1 MKKALVISIVAL
13 LASVAALVKVYLPC
27 AKKADTN
34 ASVNVEQVLRDH
46 PEYVVNALQ
55 AYEQKMRDEEEARVQ
70 ALVKSNEAALKEG
83 NAPFQGPADSKI
95 VLVEFFDYACGYC
108 RRLYPELNEI
118 IAQNADVKVMY
129 RPLAFVSPYSEYAAR
144 AVLAANEQGKFN
156 ELHTALFTVQKP
168 LDEKLVDELAG
179 KAGIDVEKM
188 KADMK
193 SEKVNAAFAANN
205 SLAEKIQINGVPSLI
220 LNGEMLQPAPKAIQ
234 EKIDQAK

>member
-34 ASVNVEQVLRDH
+34 ASVNVEQVLKDH

>member
-34 ASVNVEQVLRDH
+34 ASVNVEQVLKDH
-46 PEYVVNALQ
+46 PEYVVSALQ

-193 SEKVNAAFAANN
+193 SDKVNAAFAANN

>member
-34 ASVNVEQVLRDH
+34 ASVNVEQVLKDH

-193 SEKVNAAFAANN
+193 SEKVNVAFAANN

>member
-1 MKKALVISIVAL
+1 MKKAIVISLLAL
-13 LASVAALVKVYLPC
+13 LVAVAALVKVYLPC
-27 AKKADTN
+27 TQKVDSAT
-34 ASVNVEQVLRDH
+34 SVDVEQVLKAH

-55 AYEQKMRDEEEARVQ
+55 AYDQKMREEEENRIK
-70 ALVKSNEAALKEG
+70 ALVKDNEAALNES

-118 IAQNADVKVMY
+118 IAQNTDVKVLY
-129 RPLAFVSPYSEYAAR
+129 RPLAFVSQYSEYAAR
-144 AVLAANEQGKFN
+144 AVLAANEQGKFS

-168 LDEKLVDELAG
+168 LDEKLVDELAE

-193 SEKVNAAFAANN
+193 SDKVNAAFATNN
-205 SLAEKIQINGVPSLI
+205 SLAEKIQINGVPTLI